1 MQKVML
7 ISWFIMIFIALL
19 FWNEPLKL
27 ALWFVIAIFAYI
39 VTKMQGGCATFFV
52 AGQIH
57 SLPETIYAIALF
69 AILFLLLISVIVSR
83 ILYCFNK
90 Y

>member
-1 MQKVML
+1 MPKIML
-7 ISWFIMIFIALL
+7 ISWFIMVFIALL

-27 ALWFVIAIFAYI
+27 ALWFVISIFAYK
-39 VTKMQGGCATFFV
+39 VTKMQGDCATFFV

-69 AILFLLLISVIVSR
+69 AILFLLLISVIVGR
-83 ILYCFNK
+83 ALYRFDK
-90 Y
+90 